1 MCCELSV
8 ENMVKKLEIH
18 AFKLL
23 YPNKPRRFPSK
34 PARFSSD
41 YLRFIIPLL
50 PSENYCYFYPRPPN
64 AYSHQSQ
71 LT

>member
-41 YLRFIIPLL
+41 YLRSTTYVSSILKNNIK
-50 PSENYCYFYPRPPN
+50 
-64 AYSHQSQ
+64 
-71 LT
+71 LTFF